1 MKGMW
6 NVLERAGLVRQ
17 EGSESVPAQ
26 PGEPVAAPPSEPAP
40 TPTSDTSIHFDDMV
54 LTTHSKPSLSLD
66 QVYQTAAIPVAPY
79 PAERLMRLI
88 EGLRAMDEGTRRQ
101 AIQAMDAADDTWSM
115 DDPIRDASAKAAAID
130 SYVQTLRSE
139 LAQSEQATR
148 GEMEEKQRQHKASVA
163 EIMRQMSDLEGLL
176 SREIARGTQE
186 TAALE
191 SELQARIASTDREM
205 RDMARSASELKSLV
219 AQFKPNTTT

>member
-6 NVLERAGLVRQ
+6 NVLERAGLVRH
-17 EGSESVPAQ
+17 EGEAPLPAPHAEETVAPVASEPVPA
-26 PGEPVAAPPSEPAP
+26 GAVAPISFDDMAPAP
-40 TPTSDTSIHFDDMV
+40 TGSAT
-54 LTTHSKPSLSLD
+54 LSLE
-66 QVYQTAAIPVAPY
+66 QVYQSAAIAAVPY
-79 PAERLMRLI
+79 PAERLMRLLD
-88 EGLRAMDEGTRRQ
+88 GLRAMDEGTRRQ

-115 DDPIRDASAKAAAID
+115 DDPIRDAAAKAAAIE
-130 SYVQTLRSE
+130 SYAHTLRSE

-148 GEMEEKQRQHKASVA
+148 GEIDEKQRLHKASVA

-186 TAALE
+186 TASLE
-191 SELQARIASTDREM
+191 SALQARIASTDRDL
-205 RDMARSASELKSLV
+205 RDLTRSASELKSLV